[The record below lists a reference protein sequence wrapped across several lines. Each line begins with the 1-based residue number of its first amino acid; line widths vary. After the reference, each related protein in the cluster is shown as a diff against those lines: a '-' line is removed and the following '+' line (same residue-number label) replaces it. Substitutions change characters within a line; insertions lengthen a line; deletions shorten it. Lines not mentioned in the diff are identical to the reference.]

1 MEFSITMVKSTF
13 VKIRMKQK
21 SDDNPPT
28 RMVLDAGECAGQ
40 GLAGVGPG
48 GGSSGLRVGLSV
60 PRR

>member
-28 RMVLDAGECAGQ
+28 RMVLDA
-40 GLAGVGPG
+40 
-48 GGSSGLRVGLSV
+48 
-60 PRR
+60 